1 LSESLEGKWSA
12 DSDCHLGKE
21 EEERTVSLGMDPSF
35 LRMSSLDLDLDLD
48 LGERS
53 KSHREAQVVEL
64 ELELELEVGETMT
77 RLDQKDDDQPLFA
90 LAPRSAESDKLDSH
104 IELCQSRH
112 GR

>member
-1 LSESLEGKWSA
+1 MLSESLEGKWSA

-21 EEERTVSLGMDPSF
+21 EERMVSLGMDPSL
-35 LRMSSLDLDLDLD
+35 LRMSFSLDLDLD

-53 KSHREAQVVEL
+53 KSHREAQVEL

-77 RLDQKDDDQPLFA
+77 HLDQKDGDQPLFA
-90 LAPRSAESDKLDSH
+90 SAPRSAESDKLDSH